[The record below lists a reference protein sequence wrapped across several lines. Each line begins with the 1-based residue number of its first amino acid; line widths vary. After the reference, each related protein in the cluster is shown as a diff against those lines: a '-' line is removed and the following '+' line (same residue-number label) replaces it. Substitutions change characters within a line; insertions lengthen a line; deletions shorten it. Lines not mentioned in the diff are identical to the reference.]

1 MIPELRRRPRRVLVD
16 RPVAVPESCCQP
28 GARCVLC
35 WSDPQRTPPGRANW
49 DLVWFGWGSRRLAA
63 GGVGSGRGL
72 TADRSLGVAT
82 GPDPAPARP
91 GAARLVT
98 ESLRRR
104 VRHTSSA
111 GRWLG
116 RLARPLLAV
125 PY

>member
-1 MIPELRRRPRRVLVD
+1 MIPGLRRRPRRVLVD

-35 WSDPQRTPPGRANW
+35 WSHPQRTPPGRANW

-72 TADRSLGVAT
+72 TADRSLGSRLAQTPLPHALGLHASSTHRDVSST
-82 GPDPAPARP
+82 TYFLRWTLAR
-91 GAARLVT
+91 
-98 ESLRRR
+98 
-104 VRHTSSA
+104 
-111 GRWLG
+111 

-125 PY
+125 P